1 MSPDLAPVTLV
12 CGPESFLAERAV
24 AALVHRA
31 RQVDPEAD
39 VSVVEAA
46 DLTPGAVAEM
56 LSPSL
61 FAVTRVAVV
70 QGLDQAGDDLGDA
83 LLEVAQHPPN
93 DSVLV
98 LVHPGGQKGKRLL
111 DALRRAG
118 VPEERCDPVRRPEEQ
133 LAFVEREVRRHRG
146 HVDRSAAIQ
155 LVEVLGGDLRALA
168 SMSEQLVADGD
179 GEVSAAQVALYA
191 EGRADVKG
199 WTIADHAVTGRAD
212 LALTE
217 LRWALAQGTDGVLV
231 VGALASSLRTL
242 ARLSA
247 VPRGYRDTDV
257 ARDLGVPSWKV
268 RLLRGQ
274 LHGWTADRLADA
286 LREVAAADLA
296 IKGGSSDPTLV
307 LTTTVLAVADAR
319 G

>member
-1 MSPDLAPVTLV
+1 
-12 CGPESFLAERAV
+12 
-24 AALVHRA
+24 
-31 RQVDPEAD
+31 
-39 VSVVEAA
+39 
-46 DLTPGAVAEM
+46 
-56 LSPSL
+56 
-61 FAVTRVAVV
+61 
-70 QGLDQAGDDLGDA
+70 
-83 LLEVAQHPPN
+83 
-93 DSVLV
+93 
-98 LVHPGGQKGKRLL
+98 
-111 DALRRAG
+111 
-118 VPEERCDPVRRPEEQ
+118 
-133 LAFVEREVRRHRG
+133 
-146 HVDRSAAIQ
+146 
-155 LVEVLGGDLRALA
+155 
-168 SMSEQLVADGD
+168 
-179 GEVSAAQVALYA
+179 
-191 EGRADVKG
+191 
-199 WTIADHAVTGRAD
+199 VTGRAD